1 MYNYSYFS
9 SITSSPFF
17 YLLLAADLVLR
28 GMALYKSAR
37 KGQTIWFVALLVINS
52 VGILPIIYLLIQSST
67 ENKQTVRAAS
77 TPAKKSASR
86 KRK

>member
-77 TPAKKSASR
+77 TAKKSASR